1 MSEKESLQD
10 KLKESVETADKFSQI
25 FYKKLDMERHAIDK
39 LYLDTAT
46 LSWNGNCIEGELNG
60 CNKSKEMLI
69 LFPYRIHGLKDFKS
83 KRLYL

>member
-60 CNKSKEMLI
+60 YDEL
-69 LFPYRIHGLKDFKS
+69 
-83 KRLYL
+83 

>member
-10 KLKESVETADKFSQI
+10 KIKESVETADKFSQI

-46 LSWNGNCIEGELNG
+46 LSWNGNCIEGDI
-60 CNKSKEMLI
+60 K
-69 LFPYRIHGLKDFKS
+69 
-83 KRLYL
+83 

>member
-10 KLKESVETADKFSQI
+10 KIKESVETADKFSQI

-46 LSWNGNCIEGELNG
+46 LSWNGNCIEG
-60 CNKSKEMLI
+60 
-69 LFPYRIHGLKDFKS
+69 DTW
-83 KRLYL
+83 

>member
-10 KLKESVETADKFSQI
+10 KIKESVETADKFSQI

-46 LSWNGNCIEGELNG
+46 LSWNGNCIEG
-60 CNKSKEMLI
+60 
-69 LFPYRIHGLKDFKS
+69 DT
-83 KRLYL
+83 

>member
-46 LSWNGNCIEGELNG
+46 LSWNGNCIEGEHNG
-60 CNKSKEMLI
+60 CNKS
-69 LFPYRIHGLKDFKS
+69 
-83 KRLYL
+83 

>member
-60 CNKSKEMLI
+60 YNTLKEMLI
-69 LFPYRIHGLKDFKS
+69 LLLYRIQISF
-83 KRLYL
+83 

>member
-60 CNKSKEMLI
+60 YDKL
-69 LFPYRIHGLKDFKS
+69 
-83 KRLYL
+83 